1 MPRGG
6 LLAHQQVYIRTHDT
20 AVFLKHRALPT
31 QTSALI
37 IVKVCPRKRMQ
48 QIVREQLIVVKVCS
62 RKRMQQI
69 VGEQTKVRSAA
80 CIDVATEANERAGI
94 VITQVCSRES
104 MPKHT
109 HTKENIAANVVA
121 RGSPDVAWTPTTSN
135 LMFFNFFGWLQV
147 RFASHKITTQERPEG
162 RGWRRG
168 EERKKRNSNI
178 MA

>member
-1 MPRGG
+1 M
-6 LLAHQQVYIRTHDT
+6 QQIVGE
-20 AVFLKHRALPT
+20 
-31 QTSALI
+31 QLI
-37 IVKVCPRKRMQ
+37 IVKVF
-48 QIVREQLIVVKVCS
+48 S

-121 RGSPDVAWTPTTSN
+121 RGSPDVAST
-135 LMFFNFFGWLQV
+135 
-147 RFASHKITTQERPEG
+147 
-162 RGWRRG
+162 
-168 EERKKRNSNI
+168 
-178 MA
+178 